1 MNNEENNLDLLDLED
16 DTPVET
22 LPETTPFAAPRP
34 RKPWLLMGLGLVVII
49 LATYIIIRTI
59 GNDSSETVEINLD
72 TPEVVTPDSRV
83 APNDTL
89 NVPAKPVPVQVQP
102 QPRPMPQPMP
112 MQPGVMPAPQPM
124 PQQMPN
130 PAMQQR
136 PMPQPMPQQV
146 IENNGVPVRVVG
158 DRRDVTFNPDRPAN
172 VQPAPQ
178 QVRQPAPQPVAQP
191 VAQQPK
197 TQAAAKPAAK
207 PAPKPVQKAATTP
220 RGSWYVQFGSYGTRA
235 AAESAER
242 QMRAGHK
249 SLFDGKQFVILA
261 AQLPNGSTTYR
272 LRVAFSN
279 SNDANG
285 FCGNAKSDG
294 LDCYVAK

>member
-1 MNNEENNLDLLDLED
+1 MNNEENNLDLLDLDD
-16 DTPVET
+16 DTPVEA

-49 LATYIIIRTI
+49 LATYIIVRTI

-72 TPEVVTPDSRV
+72 TPEVVTPDSHV

-89 NVPAKPVPVQVQP
+89 NVPAKPVPVPVQP
-102 QPRPMPQPMP
+102 QPRPMPQP
-112 MQPGVMPAPQPM
+112 GAMPAPQPT
-124 PQQMPN
+124 PN
-130 PAMQQR
+130 PAVQPQPR
-136 PMPQPMPQQV
+136 PMPQPV
-146 IENNGVPVRVVG
+146 VENNGVPVRVVA
-158 DRRDVTFNPDRPAN
+158 DRRDVTFNPEKPAN
-172 VQPAPQ
+172 VQPVQ
-178 QVRQPAPQPVAQP
+178 QQPVQQPAPQPVAKP

-197 TQAAAKPAAK
+197 PQVAAKPVAK

-235 AAESAER
+235 AAESAEK